1 MLPANPMDWAQWA
14 GAAPAADRGVHGEAG
29 FQVRQVPCFR
39 RRRRLV
45 SACSHGQPG
54 ERFFLPKTTGPSAQL
69 KQETFFLALRCAAR
83 RLTA

>member
-1 MLPANPMDWAQWA
+1 VFTAK
-14 GAAPAADRGVHGEAG
+14 
-29 FQVRQVPCFR
+29 QVFKFDKFHVSGGGGGS
-39 RRRRLV
+39 